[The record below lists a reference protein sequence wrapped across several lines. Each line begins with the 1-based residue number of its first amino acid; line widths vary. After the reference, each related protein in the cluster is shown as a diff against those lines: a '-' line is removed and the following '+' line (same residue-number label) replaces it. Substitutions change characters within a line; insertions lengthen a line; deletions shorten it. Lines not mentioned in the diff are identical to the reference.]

1 MKSQV
6 KVSVGL
12 VATFA
17 LVVGVVLAL
26 GNVGGDS
33 ADASAGGAAAIV
45 RADSHVLGE
54 RGTSNVEFVEFLDFE
69 CEGCAAAFP
78 VVEQLRKDYAGRV
91 TFVARYFPLPG
102 HFNAERAARAA
113 EAAARQGKFEQ
124 MYVLM
129 YENQSQWG
137 EQRVPLDATFRGF
150 AQRLGLNMT
159 KYDADYASPDVAAR
173 VQRDVDDGRALGVQ
187 GTPSFFLNGQR
198 FEPQSA
204 ADMVTALEAALA
216 GS

>member
-1 MKSQV
+1 MKPQV

-26 GNVGGDS
+26 GKVGGDS
-33 ADASAGGAAAIV
+33 ADASAGGATAIV

-54 RGTSNVEFVEFLDFE
+54 RGISNVEFVEFLDFE

-150 AQRLGLNMT
+150 AQRLGLDMT
-159 KYDADYASPDVAAR
+159 KYDADYASPEVAAR
-173 VQRDVDDGRALGVQ
+173 VQRDVDDGLALGVQ

-216 GS
+216 SA

>member
-1 MKSQV
+1 MKSQI
-6 KVSVGL
+6 KVSAGL
-12 VATFA
+12 VAAFA
-17 LVVGVVLAL
+17 VVVGAL
-26 GNVGGDS
+26 LVGGKVGGNP
-33 ADASAGGAAAIV
+33 ADASAAEAAVV
-45 RADSHVLGE
+45 RTDSHVLGE
-54 RGTSNVEFVEFLDFE
+54 RGTTNVEFVEFLDFE

-78 VVEQLRKDYAGRV
+78 VVEQLRQEYAGRV

-150 AQRLGLNMT
+150 AERLGLDMAR
-159 KYDADYASPDVAAR
+159 YDADYASPEVAAR
-173 VQRDVDDGRALGVQ
+173 VQRDVEDGLALGVQ
-187 GTPSFFLNGQR
+187 GTPTFFLNGKR

-204 ADMVTALEAALA
+204 ADMTAAIEKALA
-216 GS
+216 NS

>member
-1 MKSQV
+1 MKTQA
-6 KVSVGL
+6 KVSLVL
-12 VATFA
+12 VAAFA
-17 LVVGVVLAL
+17 LVVGALLAL
-26 GNVGGDS
+26 ARVTDDS
-33 ADASAGGAAAIV
+33 AGAVAGDAAVV

-54 RGTSNVEFVEFLDFE
+54 RGSSNVEFVEFLDFE

-78 VVEQLRKDYAGRV
+78 VVEQLRKTYAGRI

-129 YENQSQWG
+129 YEKQQQWG

-150 AQRLGLNMT
+150 AEELGLDMA
-159 KYDADYASPDVAAR
+159 KYDADYASPEVAAR
-173 VQRDVDDGRALGVQ
+173 VQRDVQDGTALGVK
-187 GTPSFFLNGQR
+187 GTPTFFLNGKR
-198 FEPQSA
+198 FEPESE
-204 ADMVTALEAALA
+204 ADLTNALDEALA
-216 GS
+216 GT